1 MSARPEHLIIAVRAA
16 GGAIRRDGD
25 MIELMASRPLPADLV
40 ARIREA
46 KPALLAIL
54 AEATDWRA
62 RYREALAY
70 WSALRST
77 ADAAQLACGELQIR
91 WHRLHG
97 RRAPEW
103 QCAGCG
109 APMGG
114 LAALDL
120 ADGNRVHLDK
130 LACLLRFGER
140 WRSEAAA
147 GLRALGLDPPAEER
161 DA

>member
-1 MSARPEHLIIAVRAA
+1 MNARAEHLIAAVRAA

-25 MIELMASRPLPADLV
+25 RIELMAPQPLPPELV

-46 KPALLAIL
+46 KPTLLTIL

-62 RYREALAY
+62 RHREALTY
-70 WSALRST
+70 WGALHV
-77 ADAAQLACGELQIR
+77 AEEAAQLAWGELECR

-97 RRAPEW
+97 ARSPEW

-109 APMGG
+109 ARIGG
-114 LAALDL
+114 LPALNL

-130 LACLLRFGER
+130 LDCLLAFGER
-140 WRSEAAA
+140 WRSDATRALVA
-147 GLRALGLDPPAEER
+147 VGLRPPAED
-161 DA
+161 DAT